1 MHTKDTSFLRSFVLT
16 SKAYELPNQGFTSL
30 AQMTILERIHIGS
43 RKPSIKTTLIR
54 LISFR
59 MIQLLRTQ
67 WHPYQLPS
75 FQLTNQS
82 LADQWTRLHIGNA
95 ELYPSV
101 QTLEHSLKD
110 HPIIAAS
117 LGTHSIEE
125 ISGMLIQG
133 WLHFHQ
139 GDFQE
144 ATQLAIASGLL
155 GLNLAS
161 KAMAIYATHLESD
174 EETKLEF
181 FQEAIRLAEHA
192 IEVMPNHPDAHYNR
206 AYAMGRYSQG
216 ISITKALAEGYG
228 KEVRKSL
235 EKTLELAPTH
245 AEAHIA
251 FGTYHAE
258 IINQVGKL
266 VASISYGAS
275 KDSGLKHFRS
285 AIRVAPDFPI
295 AYTQYADGLL
305 MMYGPSKLKDAK
317 QLYEKAAKS
326 EISDAMERLD
336 QQNAIDELKAIS

>member
-1 MHTKDTSFLRSFVLT
+1 M
-16 SKAYELPNQGFTSL
+16 N
-30 AQMTILERIHIGS
+30 
-43 RKPSIKTTLIR
+43 
-54 LISFR
+54 
-59 MIQLLRTQ
+59 QLLRTQ
-67 WHPYQLPS
+67 WHPYELSS
-75 FQLTNQS
+75 FQLTTQS
-82 LADQWTRLHIGNA
+82 LSKHWTRLHIGNA
-95 ELYPSV
+95 EQYPSV
-101 QTLEHSLKD
+101 EALESNLNEY
-110 HPIIAAS
+110 PIIAAS
-117 LGTHSIEE
+117 LGINSINE

-133 WLHFHQ
+133 WLHFHL
-139 GDFQE
+139 GNFQE
-144 ATQLAIASGLL
+144 ATQLAIASGLP

-161 KAMAIYATHLESD
+161 KSMAIYATHLETD
-174 EETKLEF
+174 ETTKLEL

-235 EKTLELAPTH
+235 EKTLELAPDH

-275 KDSGLKHFRS
+275 KDSGLKHFRN

-305 MMYGPSKLKDAK
+305 MMYGPTKLKDAK

-326 EISDAMERLD
+326 DIADAMERLD
-336 QQNAIDELKAIS
+336 QQNAIDELNAIS